1 MESGKYSRSNCVVVQ
16 RRAVLAALCL
26 AMTVPAT
33 ASGQSAGT
41 LNAFGFFG
49 TWAVQCGAQPS
60 PGNVVQTVTW
70 TGREPVE
77 FSATVAPGTAGNR
90 YRVVTAQM
98 PNATTLVMQIQ
109 LNGRSIENLT
119 ITKYGTNR
127 IRTMT
132 NQTSQGLLVRDGVVV
147 ATGRPTPWLQKCS

>member
-1 MESGKYSRSNCVVVQ
+1 MRWH
-16 RRAVLAALCL
+16 RAALALVCLAAS
-26 AMTVPAT
+26 AVPFAART
-33 ASGQSAGT
+33 QSAAGV

-60 PGNVVQTVTW
+60 PANVVQTVTW

-77 FSATVAPGTAGNR
+77 YSDTNKPGAVGNH
-90 YRVVTAQM
+90 YRIVSAQM
-98 PNATTLVMQIQ
+98 PNATTLVLQVY
-109 LNGRSIENLT
+109 LNERYGETLT
-119 ITKYGTNR
+119 ISRYGTDR

-132 NQTSQGLLVRDGVVV
+132 NQTAQGLLVRDGVVV